1 MFFTWKKKYWKSLK
15 TPRGS
20 DVWVRGRTAGY
31 WCASSF
37 WEYVKYH
44 ILLLTIERCLLR
56 RYFCNNTIIF
66 MDFTRIQ
73 RGLLLSDQFI
83 NIPPNFIVLD
93 FVYFHRSS
101 LLVMCLNT
109 FLFRRNQPGTNPKVS
124 DVFKLE
130 KSYYRIQ
137 PWTAWGYRKAQNK
150 PWIMGI

>member
-1 MFFTWKKKYWKSLK
+1 
-15 TPRGS
+15 
-20 DVWVRGRTAGY
+20 
-31 WCASSF
+31 
-37 WEYVKYH
+37 
-44 ILLLTIERCLLR
+44 
-56 RYFCNNTIIF
+56 

-109 FLFRRNQPGTNPKVS
+109 FLFRCNQPGTNTKVA

-130 KSYYRIQ
+130 KSYYRFQ
-137 PWTAWGYRKAQNK
+137 P
-150 PWIMGI
+150 